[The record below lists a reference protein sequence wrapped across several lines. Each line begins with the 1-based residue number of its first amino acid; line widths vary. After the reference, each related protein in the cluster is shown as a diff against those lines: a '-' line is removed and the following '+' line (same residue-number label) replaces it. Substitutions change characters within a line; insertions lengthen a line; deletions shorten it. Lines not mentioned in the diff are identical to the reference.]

1 MTLSIEILPIVFLK
15 NNSSIVW
22 DETVLSEGNNK
33 SNFPNLNGWVGY
45 AVASYLLNVN
55 WVWSWKA
62 IILCKSFNVN
72 IDESNEDEDD
82 DEDDDDDEQLSLF
95 SCLLGKA
102 SNIRNSYFNNLIV
115 IILLFN

>member
-82 DEDDDDDEQLSLF
+82 DEDDDDEQLSLF